1 MKSAPGA
8 IVEPVIALDR
18 ERAMNYLRGIVLLL
32 AVIAI
37 SGTAGAA
44 TRKDTVV
51 DSITGKEIAALLA
64 GFGYDVEVDE
74 DDQGDPYFITSKN
87 GTNFVVI
94 FYGCDKNPSSIKR
107 ICGDIQFRSSY
118 EAPAAA
124 SLDRMNNWNR
134 DFRFGKAYVDA
145 DGDPT
150 IEMVVNMSGGVT
162 PSFLRN
168 TLKWWT
174 IVLRDFEDHIG
185 WETSSYH
192 YEPKPRAGST
202 L

>member
-1 MKSAPGA
+1 MKYLRGA
-8 IVEPVIALDR
+8 IV
-18 ERAMNYLRGIVLLL
+18 LL
-32 AVIAI
+32 AVIAV
-37 SGTAGAA
+37 SGAA
-44 TRKDTVV
+44 EAASRNDTVV
-51 DSITGKEIAALLA
+51 DSITGKEFASLLA
-64 GFGYDVEVDE
+64 EFGYDVEVDK
-74 DDQGDPYFITSKN
+74 DDQGDPYFITSTN

-107 ICGDIQFRSSY
+107 VCGDVQFRSSY
-118 EAPAAA
+118 EAPDAA

-150 IEMVVNMSGGVT
+150 IEMVVNMTGGVT
-162 PSFLRN
+162 RSFVRN

-185 WETSSYH
+185 WKNASYETA
-192 YEPKPRAGST
+192 PKPRSGLT